1 MSGGVEQ
8 LKRRGYLDANG
19 FPTERYT
26 KLVTKLYLNKDRM
39 AGLSQ
44 TQKQQTVNGLFN
56 SLYSAGDLAA
66 GDFKN
71 WRDSQF
77 ASGNLETLP
86 GTKDKK
92 MRSVYTGEYTY
103 APVYKNAALGVK
115 MGESSMEIRINNWLT
130 NNIQAWDFSS
140 RKQDYF
146 LPGKGG
152 EKYATEG
159 PLLISE
165 TSLKE
170 FAKLY
175 GYSLSDVTKKQ
186 NLRRH
191 SYKKEGSPYET
202 VYYEIPVF
210 KDLNNNGGFNYYRI
224 NESVNKKDF
233 GSSQSAKD
241 REDAQRQSVM
251 N

>member
-1 MSGGVEQ
+1 
-8 LKRRGYLDANG
+8 
-19 FPTERYT
+19 
-26 KLVTKLYLNKDRM
+26 
-39 AGLSQ
+39 
-44 TQKQQTVNGLFN
+44 LFN

-140 RKQDYF
+140 
-146 LPGKGG
+146 
-152 EKYATEG
+152 
-159 PLLISE
+159 
-165 TSLKE
+165 
-170 FAKLY
+170 
-175 GYSLSDVTKKQ
+175 KK
-186 NLRRH
+186 
-191 SYKKEGSPYET
+191 
-202 VYYEIPVF
+202 
-210 KDLNNNGGFNYYRI
+210 
-224 NESVNKKDF
+224 
-233 GSSQSAKD
+233 
-241 REDAQRQSVM
+241 
-251 N
+251 